1 MLGGDGGGGFGLI
14 SASSQHIVGGR
25 IAAQRQ
31 TGDGNILLACYSRF
45 KHTLSRNGQLVI
57 FQNTVKLGVAAIQRC
72 IGRAVIDFVFCRNA
86 GNGNSLRGNHKVGGR
101 FSGKRVIAVGNRG
114 CNLVAAD
121 INGNICG
128 VVAIAGV
135 GKRYRNVFL
144 FHSAG
149 KFGSGGDDTA
159 VSAAVRGN
167 GNGDFLGGDGG
178 SGFGLISAFSQH
190 IVGGRIAAQRQIGN
204 RDFLLTDVSLFK
216 HTLSRNGQRV
226 IFQNTGK
233 FGVAEIQLC
242 IGRAII
248 NFVACG
254 DT

>member
-1 MLGGDGGGGFGLI
+1 MGLI

-25 IAAQRQ
+25 SAAQRQ

-45 KHTLSRNGQLVI
+45 KHTLSSNGQLVI
-57 FQNTVKLGVAAIQRC
+57 LQNTLKLGITAIQRC
-72 IGRAVIDFVFCRNA
+72 IGRAVIDFVLCRNT
-86 GNGNSLRGNHKVGGR
+86 GNGNSLRGNHKVGCR
-101 FSGKRVIAVGNRG
+101 ISGQRVIAVGNRG
-114 CNLVAAD
+114 CNRVAAD
-121 INGNICG
+121 INGKRCG
-128 VVAIAGV
+128 AVVVACV
-135 GKRYRNVFL
+135 GKRYRNVVAV
-144 FHSAG
+144 HSAG

-159 VSAAVRGN
+159 VSAAFRGN

-178 SGFGLISAFSQH
+178 SGFALISAFSQH
-190 IVGGRIAAQRQIGN
+190 IVGGRSAAQRQIGN
-204 RDFLLTDVSLFK
+204 RDFLLADVSLFK
-216 HTLSRNGQRV
+216 HTLSSNGQRV

-248 NFVACG
+248 NFVVCG